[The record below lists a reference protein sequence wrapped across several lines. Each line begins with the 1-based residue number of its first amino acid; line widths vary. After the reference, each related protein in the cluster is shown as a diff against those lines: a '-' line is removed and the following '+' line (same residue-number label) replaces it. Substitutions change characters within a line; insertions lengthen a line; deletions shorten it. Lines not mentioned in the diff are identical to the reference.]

1 MAVGNYV
8 KTGRSIAGGKG
19 LYRIGGELAEQPD
32 RYWIIHS
39 QYAQLNADFEK
50 GKKYIL

>member
-8 KTGRSIAGGKG
+8 KTGRSLAGGKG

-32 RYWIIHS
+32 KYWIIHS
-39 QYAQLNADFEK
+39 QCAQLNVEFEK